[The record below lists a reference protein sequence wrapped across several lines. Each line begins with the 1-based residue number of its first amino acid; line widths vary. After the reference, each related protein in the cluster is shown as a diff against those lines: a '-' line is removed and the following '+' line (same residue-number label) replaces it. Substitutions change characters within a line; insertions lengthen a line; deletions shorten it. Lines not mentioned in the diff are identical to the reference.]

1 MLGAHPPTVTHA
13 ATGAYAHAKKDV
25 GPAKKKSTSV
35 EDKKAKVTK
44 VVAAD
49 KKKPVVEKKAKATKK
64 VVAAAEKK
72 IPKKKETGNKKKREA
87 LHMKH
92 AEKHAAEQSSPK
104 KGGKAKGM
112 K

>member
-1 MLGAHPPTVTHA
+1 
-13 ATGAYAHAKKDV
+13 
-25 GPAKKKSTSV
+25 
-35 EDKKAKVTK
+35 
-44 VVAAD
+44 
-49 KKKPVVEKKAKATKK
+49 